1 MQRESLKKTYE
12 EYVKHHEVLKCIGD
26 DPLTLKRRQKREKK
40 MRRVGKIIDL
50 SDECE
55 NPAEF
60 LADIA
65 LAKEIVEEAMSREK
79 FS

>member
-12 EYVKHHEVLKCIGD
+12 GYVKHYEVLKCIGD
-26 DPLTLKRRQKREKK
+26 DELTKKRRQKREER
-40 MRRVGKIIDL
+40 MQRVGKIISL

-55 NPAEF
+55 SPAEF

-65 LAKEIVEEAMSREK
+65 LAKEIVEDAMSGEK